1 MLEKVNLK
9 NVYTKNNETLKLSI
23 FSFFIQDLTQL
34 KNDK

>member
-23 FSFFIQDLTQL
+23 FFIFYSRFDSI
-34 KNDK
+34 KK